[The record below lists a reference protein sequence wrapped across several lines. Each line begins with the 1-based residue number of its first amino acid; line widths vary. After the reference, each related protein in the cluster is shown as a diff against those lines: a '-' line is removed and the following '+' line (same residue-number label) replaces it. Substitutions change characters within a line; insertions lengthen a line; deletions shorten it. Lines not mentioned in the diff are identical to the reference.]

1 MGRAIS
7 EVDAPPDRKSVDC
20 VCRGHSCV
28 PNPGL
33 WWVPP
38 TSVIERMNVQLQRVV
53 QPRIHDESSS
63 GVSFSISLECWEDEM
78 ILVCQG
84 LSKQDSSLSRMVMR
98 IASVLEALTLGS
110 DLGSKPSFLIDQ
122 LS

>member
-33 WWVPP
+33 WWVPL

-53 QPRIHDESSS
+53 Y
-63 GVSFSISLECWEDEM
+63 SLEYM
-78 ILVCQG
+78 MGSAVP
-84 LSKQDSSLSRMVMR
+84 SL
-98 IASVLEALTLGS
+98 
-110 DLGSKPSFLIDQ
+110 
-122 LS
+122 

>member
-1 MGRAIS
+1 
-7 EVDAPPDRKSVDC
+7 
-20 VCRGHSCV
+20 
-28 PNPGL
+28 
-33 WWVPP
+33 
-38 TSVIERMNVQLQRVV
+38 
-53 QPRIHDESSS
+53 
-63 GVSFSISLECWEDEM
+63 M

-110 DLGSKPSFLIDQ
+110 DLGSKPGFLIDQ